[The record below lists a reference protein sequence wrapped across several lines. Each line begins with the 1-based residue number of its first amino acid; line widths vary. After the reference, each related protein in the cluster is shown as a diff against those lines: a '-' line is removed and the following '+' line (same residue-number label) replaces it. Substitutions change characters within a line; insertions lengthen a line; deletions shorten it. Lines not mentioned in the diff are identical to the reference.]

1 MYGGLKEQARREATP
16 DPRMEALK
24 RAFAG
29 AARPVVE
36 RRVVVPA
43 QAEQVEI
50 VLRLTQAQADKVRS
64 LLGMVESRDQDT
76 HPLYLEL
83 EAITTRRVT
92 VMNATHALIFKD

>member
-50 VLRLTQAQADKVRS
+50 VLRLTQAQANKVRS
-64 LLGMVESRDQDT
+64 LLGMVEFRDQDVYL
-76 HPLYLEL
+76 LYREL
-83 EAITTRRVT
+83 LPITTRRVPVIRDINT
-92 VMNATHALIFKD
+92 ISFKD